1 MPPLSSCL
9 EALKLS
15 VLAKCALTTMT
26 PAQAGHVSASVL
38 ALTTYELSEKTIL
51 RLYGCLPSKFPPSL
65 FTKDVL
71 AMFCGHENY
80 AAFCEL
86 QEQSAIRKASN
97 PP

>member
-1 MPPLSSCL
+1 MPPLSNCL
-9 EALKLS
+9 EALKLL

-26 PAQAGHVSASVL
+26 PAHAGHVAASVL
-38 ALTTYELSEKTIL
+38 ALTKHQLSETTIL
-51 RLYGCLPSKFPPSL
+51 RLYGYLPSKFPPSP

-71 AMFCGHENY
+71 AIFCGHTNY

-86 QEQSAIRKASN
+86 REQRTIRKNSN